1 MKQRLNI
8 LLGAIAVLI
17 LLIWWLTRTPKYL
30 TLTGIVTTDDV
41 IVSPMV
47 SGQMGQF
54 LVAEGDSVKRGEL
67 LGTIQPAELRADQS
81 YYQHSAEG
89 FAAQAASGEA
99 TLKFQEQQAQAQI
112 QQAEANLAAT
122 KAQQEEAQ
130 ATLDNARRNW
140 VRADTLARAGQL
152 SPQDADQSHTTFVV
166 SQARLDAANKQVAAA
181 EAALTL
187 AKAQA
192 DQVVATR
199 NTVLSARQQEAAAT
213 AQATKADVR
222 LGYTELRAP
231 IDGFVDVRAAR
242 IGEVVN
248 VGQPVITLID
258 PDDLWIRADVEE
270 SYADRVRPGDS
281 LDVRLPSGEMRR
293 GVVFYRGVDAG
304 FATQRD
310 VSRTKRD
317 IKTFEIRIRVDNHD
331 RRLAVGMTAYVLF
344 PTAEPPTHTPLTP
357 ATSTGDRA
365 VASPTQSASP
375 AAIAPAAPARP

>member
-1 MKQRLNI
+1 MKQRLKI
-8 LLGAIAVLI
+8 LLGATAVLI
-17 LLIWWLTRTPKYL
+17 LLIWWLTRPPRYL

-47 SGQMGQF
+47 SGQMGRF

-89 FAAQAASGEA
+89 FAAQAAAGAA
-99 TLKFQEQQAQAQI
+99 TLKFQEQQAASQV
-112 QQAEANLAAT
+112 QQADANLAAT
-122 KAQQEEAQ
+122 RAQQAEAQ

-166 SQARLDAANKQVAAA
+166 SQARLDAVNKQVAAA
-181 EAALTL
+181 EAAVTL
-187 AKAQA
+187 AHAQA
-192 DQVVATR
+192 DQVVAMR

-242 IGEVVN
+242 VGEVVN

-281 LDVRLPSGEMRR
+281 LEVRLPSGEMRR

-344 PTAEPPTHTPLTP
+344 PTARAPEGGAATTPPVPRP
-357 ATSTGDRA
+357 DR
-365 VASPTQSASP
+365 P
-375 AAIAPAAPARP
+375 APAPPLPNAGQGASR